1 MIRPRSFLEIVVKMP
16 ALCVFVAMS
25 GGVVGGNLF
34 SKLLRL
40 FGLINVMTCF
50 FILIGNSIHFLSFE
64 LLIQGLHV
72 DIRHNVKS
80 LITV

>member
-40 FGLINVMTCF
+40 FGLINVMTFF
-50 FILIGNSIHFLSFE
+50 FILIVHSLVE
-64 LLIQGLHV
+64 IQF
-72 DIRHNVKS
+72 
-80 LITV
+80 

>member
-40 FGLINVMTCF
+40 FGPVSENNLALGTEMCGDVCAYIYIYDWGAGC
-50 FILIGNSIHFLSFE
+50 
-64 LLIQGLHV
+64 
-72 DIRHNVKS
+72 KS
-80 LITV
+80 SSHSPP